1 MGVIIPLLEQKATIR
16 VNDVVHYI
24 LKRQNEDG
32 GYTFCQGTESSAQ
45 DTYYATEILR
55 MLDAKPR
62 NMDKTSLFLQGL
74 QRQDGDFDSV
84 KVAYYVIT
92 TLSYLGAKPAKPI
105 DRFVR
110 SFETLIEEAENTEVY
125 VDVTS
130 EVENIYFA
138 TKILNMLNFPMDH
151 DRIIKQIL
159 GLQNRDGSFG
169 RAGYSKLASTYYS
182 LKTLSLLN
190 YDARKLEKT
199 LRWVKRCEAPS
210 GGFLAAPELSPT
222 YIVIED
228 IYFGVKSLEALDET
242 CRYSKETLDLIA
254 KFQNPNGGFRRS
266 IFLGISD
273 FESTYQA
280 LSAMETILK
289 SMP

>member
-1 MGVIIPLLEQKATIR
+1 MGVIIPILKQKATIR
-16 VNDVVHYI
+16 VNDIVHYI
-24 LKRQNEDG
+24 LTRQNEDG

-45 DTYYATEILR
+45 DTYYAIETLR
-55 MLDAKPR
+55 MLDAKPK
-62 NMDKTSLFLQGL
+62 NVDKTILFLQSL
-74 QRQDGDFDSV
+74 QCQDGDFDSV
-84 KVAYYVIT
+84 KAAYYVIR

-105 DRFVR
+105 DKFAR
-110 SFETLIEEAENTEVY
+110 SFKTLIEKAENTEVY

-130 EVENIYFA
+130 EVENIFFA
-138 TKILNMLNFPMDH
+138 TEILNMLNFPVDH
-151 DRIIKQIL
+151 DRLIKQIL
-159 GLQNRDGSFG
+159 GLQNQHGSFG

-199 LRWVKRCEAPS
+199 LRWVRQCEAPS

-228 IYFGVKSLEALDET
+228 IHFGVKSLEALGET
-242 CRYSKETLDLIA
+242 CRYPKETLDLIA
-254 KFQNPNGGFRRS
+254 KLQNSNGGFRRS
-266 IFLGISD
+266 VFLGISD

-289 SMP
+289 SMS